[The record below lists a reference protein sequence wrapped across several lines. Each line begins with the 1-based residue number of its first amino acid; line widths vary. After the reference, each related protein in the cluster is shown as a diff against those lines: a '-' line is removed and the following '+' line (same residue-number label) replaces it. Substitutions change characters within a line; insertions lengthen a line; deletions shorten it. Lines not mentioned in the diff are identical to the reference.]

1 MKLFKLYV
9 QEKDIGK
16 TNLNANTESK
26 DLIFFC
32 LYFGINLELD
42 KNEPLQRT

>member
-1 MKLFKLYV
+1 MEIFFGAP
-9 QEKDIGK
+9 QIIGK